1 MVRGGKIDRDNARNL
16 AIAVLPEVSDTP
28 LVKNGV
34 GRTNIPD
41 NFSYSTMV
49 EPHW

>member
-16 AIAVLPEVSDTP
+16 AIAVLQVVSDTP
-28 LVKNGV
+28 LVKNG
-34 GRTNIPD
+34 GCRNNIPD